1 MSKSSSLPPLT
12 PPPRGRSTPPDASDP
27 DSTPRGDEKGR
38 RLREKNTK
46 RLPASASAPLL
57 KADESPSRRS
67 SSESVGVIAG
77 GGAGASAAV
86 GASAELER
94 ARLLHALG
102 VDLLAA
108 SLPEAAHGF
117 MQRALR
123 SAPRRE
129 AELVAEIM
137 GSLCVTL
144 NQLGRHAEALRM
156 AEAAC
161 ELLGRRASVQLV
173 AMQHNRSACLEFLGQ
188 RALALAATEEGLRLA
203 ASLRLGGG
211 DALLGRLRAAQQKL
225 APPHAEGSVPAH
237 QPAKPAAAKGR
248 AGREAPNQVNPGPEP
263 QPRLN
268 PSPGRAQVNPSPEP

>member
-38 RLREKNTK
+38 RLRE
-46 RLPASASAPLL
+46 RLPASVSAPLL

-77 GGAGASAAV
+77 GGAGASAAL

-123 SAPRRE
+123 SAPPWPCRILPARCLCSTALPARRSK
-129 AELVAEIM
+129 VH
-137 GSLCVTL
+137 SLL
-144 NQLGRHAEALRM
+144 S
-156 AEAAC
+156 
-161 ELLGRRASVQLV
+161 AS
-173 AMQHNRSACLEFLGQ
+173 S
-188 RALALAATEEGLRLA
+188 
-203 ASLRLGGG
+203 
-211 DALLGRLRAAQQKL
+211 
-225 APPHAEGSVPAH
+225 
-237 QPAKPAAAKGR
+237 KPT
-248 AGREAPNQVNPGPEP
+248 
-263 QPRLN
+263 
-268 PSPGRAQVNPSPEP
+268 

>member
-67 SSESVGVIAG
+67 SSESAGVIAS

-129 AELVAEIM
+129 A
-137 GSLCVTL
+137 
-144 NQLGRHAEALRM
+144 QLIGMSTCRSAYRGTTCAHSATSRRLM
-156 AEAAC
+156 HTW
-161 ELLGRRASVQLV
+161 LGLGLGLAVRVRAS
-173 AMQHNRSACLEFLGQ
+173 G
-188 RALALAATEEGLRLA
+188 
-203 ASLRLGGG
+203 
-211 DALLGRLRAAQQKL
+211 
-225 APPHAEGSVPAH
+225 
-237 QPAKPAAAKGR
+237 
-248 AGREAPNQVNPGPEP
+248 
-263 QPRLN
+263 
-268 PSPGRAQVNPSPEP
+268 